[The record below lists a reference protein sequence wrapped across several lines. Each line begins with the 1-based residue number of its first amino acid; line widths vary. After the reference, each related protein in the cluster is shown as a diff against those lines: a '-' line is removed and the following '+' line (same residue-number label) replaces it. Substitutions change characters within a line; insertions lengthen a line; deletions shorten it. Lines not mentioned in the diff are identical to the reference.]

1 MKTGAA
7 SLHIAGIDLAWGER
21 NPDGVCV
28 LEVSRR
34 RARVVATALTRGDA
48 ELLGFLATHLGDGP
62 AFLAMDAPVVC
73 HNRTGA
79 RPVDRLC
86 HVHFG
91 KFKAGAYP
99 ANLRVCARP
108 VRITQSLTKKGFV
121 PGWDWQ
127 GPRTLAEVYPH
138 PAMVRL
144 FGLEERI
151 PYKRGSGPARRAA
164 FRRLQRLLQ
173 ACLARDFPRLELDA
187 GTAALL
193 RQPWTKDV
201 EDQTDG
207 FFCALIG
214 YWHWLH
220 RGRRTQV
227 LGERETGFILV
238 PEPGGNG

>member
-1 MKTGAA
+1 MKAA
-7 SLHIAGIDLAWGER
+7 ATSLRIAGIDLAWGER

-28 LEVSRR
+28 LEVNRR
-34 RARVVATALTRGDA
+34 RARVVTTALTRGDA
-48 ELLGFLATHLGDGP
+48 DLLGFLAAQVGDGP

-73 HNRTGA
+73 PNRTGA

-99 ANLRVCARP
+99 ANLGVCARP
-108 VRITQSLTKKGFV
+108 PRIARHLMERNFTL
-121 PGWDWQ
+121 GWDWRS
-127 GPRTLAEVYPH
+127 PRTLAEVYPH

-151 PYKRGSGPARRAA
+151 PYKRGPVPARRAA
-164 FRRLQRLLQ
+164 FRRLQRELRR
-173 ACLARDFPRLELDA
+173 CLARDFPRLELDA
-187 GTAALL
+187 GTDALL
-193 RQPWTKDV
+193 GRPWTKDV

-207 FFCALIG
+207 LFCALIG

-227 LGERETGFILV
+227 LGDRETGFILV
-238 PEPGGNG
+238 PEPG

>member
-1 MKTGAA
+1 MKTGT
-7 SLHIAGIDLAWGER
+7 SHFRIAGVDLAWGER
-21 NPDGVCV
+21 RPDGVCV
-28 LEVSRR
+28 LEVNRR
-34 RARVVATALTRGDA
+34 RARVVATDLIRGDA
-48 ELLGFLATHLGDGP
+48 ALLGFLATHLGDGP

-73 HNRTGA
+73 RNRTGA

-91 KFKAGAYP
+91 RFKAGAYP

-108 VRITQSLTKKGFV
+108 PRVARQLAGHGFA
-121 PGWDWQ
+121 PGWDWD

-144 FGLEERI
+144 FGLSERI
-151 PYKRGSGPARRAA
+151 PYKRGPVVARRAA
-164 FRRLQRLLQ
+164 FRDLQSKLRR
-173 ACLARDFPRLELDA
+173 CLARHFPRLELDA
-187 GTAALL
+187 GTDTLL
-193 RQPWTKDV
+193 GRPWTKDA

-220 RGRRTQV
+220 RGTRTQV
-227 LGERETGFILV
+227 LGDRETGFILV
-238 PEPGGNG
+238 PEPGDNE